1 MSQRWS
7 NLLVWVGTILFVV
20 LVSKAAWAGNE
31 VTASSLLRVLIFAL
45 PIAGIYAMS
54 ATGLVVVYT
63 TTGIFNF
70 AQGAIG
76 MFFAFLYWQLTAGNQ
91 GAWHLPSWIAF
102 PLVVLVLAP
111 LAGVALDRGIMRHL
125 QGQSLVVQLMVTVGL
140 LFAIIGLVN
149 MLWNQDIGRIVNPF
163 FGTSHGWQIHSLFG
177 VIKLNEPILLTWGR
191 IITIISA
198 IVLAI
203 GLRIFLF
210 RTRTGIAMRAVV
222 DNRDLA
228 ALTGARAAW
237 LSSFSWALGCSIAAL
252 AGILLAPETGGLASG
267 GALTLLVISSFAA
280 AVVGRLRSLP
290 MVYVG
295 ALILALAQQ
304 YAQSFLQFAGRW
316 TNVKDNALPT
326 IMLFIV
332 LLLLPRAGLQFARVG
347 KAKHPEHVSTVRDT
361 VLGMA
366 LLFAVMAVI
375 VQFLHGNN
383 LTAFINGMCIAI
395 VALSLVPLIGWAG
408 QVSLAGLAFAG
419 IGATVYARLGGTHG
433 SPLAILLAG
442 LICMPI
448 GALLAF
454 PALRLQGLYLALM
467 TMAFAS
473 LVQFVFFSQ
482 PFAIGTDNRTVERLN
497 LFGVHFNSDKS
508 FFLLVVAVFAI
519 LAIGVVALRRSAFGR
534 RLIALRDSEA
544 ASATVGINI
553 LETKL
558 VVFALSAGIA
568 GIAGAFL
575 AMDYQTVSPTGQN
588 FEMLTGLPVVL
599 ALVIGGVACVSGA
612 LFAGLFSLGL
622 VLIQSNWHLSLWADI
637 TSLAPGLAV
646 LSVIQSPSG
655 AVVKIGESFAPY
667 LPWRAD
673 ARRDAAEL
681 KAATAEAEVGELGVE
696 RPFTEADVLLVDRA
710 LGISNDIPRVPV
722 AGA

>member
-7 NLLVWVGTILFVV
+7 NLLVWAGTIVFVV
-20 LVSKAAWAGNE
+20 YVSKVAWAGNS
-31 VTASSLLRVLIFAL
+31 VTWSSLLNVVVFAL

-91 GAWHLPSWIAF
+91 GAWHMPTWIAF
-102 PLVVLVLAP
+102 PLVILVLAP
-111 LAGVALDRGIMRHL
+111 LAGVLLDRGIMRHL

-140 LFAIIGLVN
+140 LFALIGLVN
-149 MLWNQDIGRIVNPF
+149 MLWNPEIGRSVNPF
-163 FGTSHGWQIHSLFG
+163 LGVDKGIHINGL
-177 VIKLNEPILLTWGR
+177 LLTWGR
-191 IITIISA
+191 IITIVSA
-198 IVLAI
+198 IALAI

-295 ALILALAQQ
+295 ALILGLAQQ
-304 YAQSFLQFAGRW
+304 YAQAFLQFSGRW

-347 KAKHPEHVSTVRDT
+347 TVKRAERVTTVRDT
-361 VLGMA
+361 AMGMG
-366 LLFAVMAVI
+366 LLFLVMAVI

-419 IGATVYARLGGTHG
+419 IGATIYARLGGTHG
-433 SPLAILLAG
+433 SPLAVLLAG
-442 LICMPI
+442 LICIPI

-454 PALRLQGLYLALM
+454 PAMRLQGLYLALL

-482 PFAIGTDNRTVERLN
+482 PFAIGTDNRLVTRMN
-497 LFGVHFNSDKS
+497 LFGIHFDSDKS

-519 LAIGVVALRRSAFGR
+519 LAIAVVALRRSAFGR

-544 ASATVGINI
+544 ASSTVGVNI

-558 VVFALSAGIA
+558 AVFALSAGIA

-575 AMDYQTVSPTGQN
+575 AMDYKTVSPTGQN

-612 LFAGLFSLGL
+612 LFAGMFSLAL

-667 LPWRAD
+667 LPWRED

-681 KAATAEAEVGELGVE
+681 KEATAEAEVGELGVE

-710 LGISNDIPRVPV
+710 LGVSNDLPREVPRVPV